1 MRFAR
6 VGLLALVVATVGAS
20 ALVVAAIGSSSP
32 PSVAD
37 LSPVRANV
45 KSPGYAPSTVL
56 SAQLAQVQ
64 WAQGSSKLENPAAR
78 VVSYYG
84 YDDDGPMV
92 PLPSAPTL
100 EAHKTEPDK
109 NTYLVFKDGLTGADA
124 SYNYGTHFLF
134 QGHEGGSPG
143 YITRINLDADGA
155 RRVTLLAT
163 HDSSAAPLRTIDGST
178 WDPFAQKLLFSS
190 ENSPNADRTGGGRI
204 YQADLRVPAKVDDL
218 APWIGRGGF
227 EGMQN
232 DDRGNLYFVED
243 VGGATGSGATT
254 TARRPNRYA
263 YRYVASDPSDLTR
276 GGTIQALQVLDA
288 DGDPITWGVGQTADA
303 AAFTPSVKALHTCGE
318 TFKTKW
324 ITIAT
329 TTAASAGPGPDD
341 NLLAQ
346 SQGATPFKRPEN
358 GQFRPGS
365 KFIQFYFDE
374 TGDTNATSSA
384 NAGYGG
390 WTTVQ
395 MLTQDPASDSGTLQV
410 FYTGDEEHA
419 GFDNVAFFDRDHI
432 AFVED
437 AGDTLHIQ
445 RGKLDSGYL
454 FDVTQNYCGGA
465 EPVRF
470 LAQGRDASA
479 TLDSANGGFGR
490 NGQDNEIT
498 GIHVSD
504 GDAST
509 GGLLGTKTPRPLD
522 PDGHWRV
529 FYTQQH
535 GDNPTYEIIPSPAIL
550 RGEPDG

>member
-84 YDDDGPMV
+84 YDDGPMV

-143 YITRINLDADGA
+143 DITRVNLDADGA

-204 YQADLRVPAKVDDL
+204 YQADLGVPAKVDDL
-218 APWIGRGGF
+218 APWIGRG
-227 EGMQN
+227 
-232 DDRGNLYFVED
+232 
-243 VGGATGSGATT
+243 
-254 TARRPNRYA
+254 
-263 YRYVASDPSDLTR
+263 ASRECRT
-276 GGTIQALQVLDA
+276 
-288 DGDPITWGVGQTADA
+288 
-303 AAFTPSVKALHTCGE
+303 
-318 TFKTKW
+318 
-324 ITIAT
+324 TIA
-329 TTAASAGPGPDD
+329 
-341 NLLAQ
+341 
-346 SQGATPFKRPEN
+346 
-358 GQFRPGS
+358 
-365 KFIQFYFDE
+365 
-374 TGDTNATSSA
+374 ATSTSSRTSA
-384 NAGYGG
+384 ER
-390 WTTVQ
+390 
-395 MLTQDPASDSGTLQV
+395 PAV
-410 FYTGDEEHA
+410 
-419 GFDNVAFFDRDHI
+419 
-432 AFVED
+432 
-437 AGDTLHIQ
+437 
-445 RGKLDSGYL
+445 
-454 FDVTQNYCGGA
+454 
-465 EPVRF
+465 
-470 LAQGRDASA
+470 GR
-479 TLDSANGGFGR
+479 
-490 NGQDNEIT
+490 
-498 GIHVSD
+498 
-504 GDAST
+504 
-509 GGLLGTKTPRPLD
+509 
-522 PDGHWRV
+522 
-529 FYTQQH
+529 
-535 GDNPTYEIIPSPAIL
+535 
-550 RGEPDG
+550 